1 MIIKTNDTS
10 ISNENRKSAPK
21 HKRNK
26 NEFRNDK
33 TVTAIVGQLSDKDER
48 VVVNISLDQLQKI

>member
-1 MIIKTNDTS
+1 MTQVFQMKIGKVLRN
-10 ISNENRKSAPK
+10 
-21 HKRNK
+21 KRNK